1 MSGESVMTQATGE
14 LLLTMVAPSRKQAGL
29 WKGVPIAWLVTAAL
43 ALAFAALLFALPDDV
58 LSPLTVS
65 YSPGFTVKSAIALAG
80 AGLIAALMMMVFYMP
95 LPQFGSLTISVPG
108 GNRPVTVRRADA
120 HPDAPPRR
128 PLFAQDEIGEPWQ
141 PEHVTDPDPS
151 SQAPRAAGSIAL
163 GRDLPAANAPVESLI
178 SRLETGLTH
187 KQTPSERVGPRS
199 LGPDEAERPS
209 PAIRQQRELGE
220 ALRQSL
226 DQIGGRVGTAN
237 S

>member
-1 MSGESVMTQATGE
+1 MTEATDE
-14 LLLTMVAPSRKQAGL
+14 LLLTRIAPPRRQAGM
-29 WKGVPIAWLVTAAL
+29 WRGVPVAWLAAAGM
-43 ALAFAALLFALPDDV
+43 ALAFVALLLALPGD
-58 LSPLTVS
+58 LLAPLAGS
-65 YSPGFTVKSAIALAG
+65 YHPAFAVKSSIALAG
-80 AGLIAALMMMVFYMP
+80 GALIAALMMMVFYMP

-108 GNRPVTVRRADA
+108 GHRPVTVRRADA

-141 PEHVTDPDPS
+141 PEHVADPEPP
-151 SQAPRAAGSIAL
+151 SQAPKASASIAL
-163 GRDLPAANAPVESLI
+163 GRDLPAANAPVDSLI

-187 KQTPSERVGPRS
+187 KQTPSERSGPRS
-199 LGPDEAERPS
+199 LGPDEAEHPS

-226 DQIGGRVGTAN
+226 DQIGGRTGTAN

>member
-1 MSGESVMTQATGE
+1 MTQATDE
-14 LLLTMVAPSRKQAGL
+14 LLLTMVAPPRRQAGM
-29 WKGVPIAWLVTAAL
+29 WRGVPIAWLVTAGL
-43 ALAFAALLFALPDDV
+43 ALAFAALLMALPGD
-58 LSPLTVS
+58 LLAPLAGT
-65 YSPGFTVKSAIALAG
+65 YSPDIAVKFAIALAG
-80 AGLIAALMMMVFYMP
+80 AVLIAAVMMTVFYMP
-95 LPQFGSLTISVPG
+95 LPEFGSLTISVPG

-141 PEHVTDPDPS
+141 PEHIEDSDPS
-151 SQAPRAAGSIAL
+151 GQAPKAAGSIAL

-187 KQTPSERVGPRS
+187 KQTPSERLGPRS
-199 LGPDEAERPS
+199 LGPDEAEHPS

-226 DQIGGRVGTAN
+226 DQIGGRIGTAN

>member
-1 MSGESVMTQATGE
+1 MSGENVMTQATDE
-14 LLLTMVAPSRKQAGL
+14 LLLTTAIPLRRQAGM
-29 WKGVPIAWLVTAAL
+29 WRGIPIAWLLTAGL
-43 ALAFAALLFALPDDV
+43 ALAFGALLLRLPSDVLAPLAGGYTPGFALKLLISV
-58 LSPLTVS
+58 T
-65 YSPGFTVKSAIALAG
+65 GG
-80 AGLIAALMMMVFYMP
+80 ALIAALMMMVFYMP

-141 PEHVTDPDPS
+141 PEHVSDPESS
-151 SQAPRAAGSIAL
+151 SQTPRATGSIAL
-163 GRDLPAANAPVESLI
+163 GRDLPSANAPVDSLI

-187 KQTPSERVGPRS
+187 KQTPSERHGPRS
-199 LGPDEAERPS
+199 LGPDEAEHPS

-226 DQIGGRVGTAN
+226 DQLGGRIGTAN

>member
-1 MSGESVMTQATGE
+1 MVMTQATDE
-14 LLLTMVAPSRKQAGL
+14 LLLTMVAPPRRQAGM
-29 WKGVPIAWLVTAAL
+29 WRGVPTAWLITAGL
-43 ALAFAALLFALPDDV
+43 ALAFAALLLALPGDM
-58 LSPLTVS
+58 LAPLTGS
-65 YSPGFTVKSAIALAG
+65 YSPDFAVKFAIALAG
-80 AGLIAALMMMVFYMP
+80 AVLIAALMMTVFYMP

-141 PEHVTDPDPS
+141 PEHVADSEPS
-151 SQAPRAAGSIAL
+151 GQAPKAAGSIAL

-187 KQTPSERVGPRS
+187 KQTPSERNGPRS
-199 LGPDEAERPS
+199 LGPDEAEHPS

-226 DQIGGRVGTAN
+226 DQIGGRIGTAN
-237 S
+237 

>member
-1 MSGESVMTQATGE
+1 MSGENAMTQATDE
-14 LLLTMVAPSRKQAGL
+14 LLLTTVAPRRRQAGM
-29 WKGVPIAWLVTAAL
+29 WRGMPIAWLVTAGL
-43 ALAFAALLFALPDDV
+43 ALAFALLLLALPGD
-58 LSPLTVS
+58 LLAPLAGS
-65 YSPGFTVKSAIALAG
+65 YHPGSAVKLVIALSG
-80 AGLIAALMMMVFYMP
+80 AVLIAALMTTVFYMP
-95 LPQFGSLTISVPG
+95 LPQFGSLTVSVPG

-141 PEHVTDPDPS
+141 PEHIADPEAPG
-151 SQAPRAAGSIAL
+151 QAPKASGSIAL
-163 GRDLPAANAPVESLI
+163 GRDLPSAGAPVDSLI

-187 KQTPSERVGPRS
+187 KQTPSERLGPRS
-199 LGPDEAERPS
+199 LGPDEAEHPS

-226 DQIGGRVGTAN
+226 DQLGGRLGSAN

>member
-1 MSGESVMTQATGE
+1 MSGENAMTQASDE
-14 LLLTMVAPSRKQAGL
+14 LLLTTVAPVRGRPGMWRGIPIGWLAAG
-29 WKGVPIAWLVTAAL
+29 VL
-43 ALAFAALLFALPDDV
+43 ALAFAALLLALPRDV
-58 LSPLTVS
+58 LTPLAGGYT
-65 YSPGFTVKSAIALAG
+65 PGFAVRSVIALAG
-80 AGLIAALMMMVFYMP
+80 AGLVGALMMTIFYMP

-108 GNRPVTVRRADA
+108 GSRPVTVRRADA

-141 PEHVTDPDPS
+141 PEHVADPEGS
-151 SQAPRAAGSIAL
+151 SQAPKATGSIAL
-163 GRDLPAANAPVESLI
+163 GRDLPAANAPVDSLI

-187 KQTPSERVGPRS
+187 KQTPSERNRPRA
-199 LGPDEAERPS
+199 LGPDEAEHPS

-226 DQIGGRVGTAN
+226 DQLGGRIGTAN